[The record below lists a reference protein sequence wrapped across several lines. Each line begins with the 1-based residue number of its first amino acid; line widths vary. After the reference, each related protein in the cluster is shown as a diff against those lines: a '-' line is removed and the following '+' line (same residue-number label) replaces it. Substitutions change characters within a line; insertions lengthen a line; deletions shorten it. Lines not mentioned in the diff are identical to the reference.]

1 MPPHTCNSQ
10 LVYCRRAKW
19 PLALGSGEQWLGR
32 LRWAGAG
39 AEADRRQVQVVRQF
53 LHSGGGVGL
62 PQTTAG
68 GGSAAKSQRSQ
79 RPFR

>member
-1 MPPHTCNSQ
+1 MAVARS
-10 LVYCRRAKW
+10 A
-19 PLALGSGEQWLGR
+19 ALGRSR
-32 LRWAGAG
+32 C
-39 AEADRRQVQVVRQF
+39 AEADRRQVQVVRQL

-79 RPFR
+79 QLVGVEVVFGAIDS